1 MNTTPANEQP
11 ENENAPSQTP
21 EKKTIEQQLEEEMK
35 KWQTKIDEVKVQL
48 NLAAMDAKDKAQP
61 HIDQLEQEMAKGEGV
76 AGAQT
81 SLWRSLAG
89 PQQGTEALV
98 QGDPAFGGQGQ
109 GALRTEEGLD
119 PAAVPRGLRS
129 LRVRPG
135 ASTGSVIRQT
145 FGSRPDKE

>member
-61 HIDQLEQEMAKGEGV
+61 HIDQLEQEMAKAEKEWQEFKQASG
-76 AGAQT
+76 GACQDL
-81 SLWRSLAG
+81 SK
-89 PQQGTEALV
+89 
-98 QGDPAFGGQGQ
+98 
-109 GALRTEEGLD
+109 
-119 PAAVPRGLRS
+119 GLRLS
-129 LRVRPG
+129 FK
-135 ASTGSVIRQT
+135 AIQHSA
-145 FGSRPDKE
+145 DKAKEHFEPKKD